1 MPNSNLIRSLTHLMD
16 CFVDEYRDE
25 KVVKDMTELDLRA
38 QLEVKT

>member
-1 MPNSNLIRSLTHLMD
+1 MPDSNLIRSLTNLMD

-25 KVVKDMTELDLRA
+25 KVAKDMAELDLRA